1 MNLNQKLS
9 ANFTLSEMVKSE
21 TALRHGLD
29 NTPGQTEVD
38 NLKLLAE
45 KVLQPIRDHYKR
57 GVKVN
62 SGFRH
67 PEVNAAVGGSKTS
80 DHCKGQAADIEIPGV
95 ANADLAEWIKD
106 NLEFTQLILEFYTP
120 GVPDSGWVHV
130 SYDKSNLKKQVMTAM
145 KENGKTV
152 YKPGIIA

>member
-1 MNLNQKLS
+1 MNLT

-21 TALRHGLD
+21 TALRHDMD
-29 NTPGQTEVD
+29 NTPGEAEIAS
-38 NLKLLAE
+38 LRLLCE
-45 KVLQPIRDHYKR
+45 KILQPIREHYGK

-67 PEVNAAVGGSKTS
+67 PEVNAKVGGSKTS

-95 ANADLAEWIKD
+95 ANADLALHIVDTYK
-106 NLEFTQLILEFYTP
+106 FTQVILEFYTP

-130 SYDKSNLKKQVMTAM
+130 SYDPANLKNQVLTAT
-145 KENGKTV
+145 KKDGKTV
-152 YKPGIIA
+152 YLPGLVA